1 MCRAKFPVSAR
12 RFCCRVQT
20 QRTQHPLGL
29 CGTLAPLEL
38 APRTNCLELLAFG
51 RFFFFFVFFAWNETK
66 IHLLC
71 ETPNKAKLCNFSLLF
86 CLFWSLLLPV
96 FGEEHGSEIF
106 IKQIISVHVDCNL
119 FQMFSLHATEQ
130 RFVRWKLFSWKL
142 WAWPKL
148 FCRLELTG
156 KSFLESILDFFE
168 DVIDEFYIW
177 FLIFVSCYY
186 YWSYFF
192 LFSFKSIKYQ
202 KINLTTASQIYD
214 TSAASFP
221 PLDLVERVMRQLK
234 DHTSKSQI
242 LR

>member
-1 MCRAKFPVSAR
+1 MCQISCVRTPFLLSSSDSKDPTSP
-12 RFCCRVQT
+12 RVVRHT
-20 QRTQHPLGL
+20 CPSRTCAQ
-29 CGTLAPLEL
+29 
-38 APRTNCLELLAFG
+38 NELLRIACI
-51 RFFFFFVFFAWNETK
+51 RAFFFCFVHAKETK

-148 FCRLELTG
+148 FCSLELTG

-177 FLIFVSCYY
+177 FLIFVSCNY

-192 LFSFKSIKYQ
+192 LFSSKSIKYQ
-202 KINLTTASQIYD
+202 KRNLTTASQIYD

-221 PLDLVERVMRQLK
+221 PLDLIERVMRQLK